1 MVSDKELQSLGGF
14 GIVLALIS
22 LSIFLVLKWV
32 GVSAGSLLDWV
43 IGLASF
49 WWLLVIVTVPWN
61 VHFTAKKAIA
71 TARQSRE
78 LNLEIK
84 PDRLAYVQ
92 KIAKRSLIVAVT
104 LHIGSAIALYLIAA
118 TGVSNIGYFSSIAA
132 LLLTAL
138 RPIVVFYS
146 YLASQLQAIEKEFK
160 YPRDDVVKL
169 LAEVA
174 ELKGVIDGLKDRAKA
189 LENQLDNDR
198 DTSFAARQNRRV
210 TALASDL
217 QTLSAD
223 HRQLAS
229 KQQADCAKLRAEAQ
243 DAIAQITADGQ
254 FLENVRDIIRF
265 IKSA

>member
-1 MVSDKELQSLGGF
+1 MVSEKELQSLGGF

-22 LSIFLVLKWV
+22 LAIFLVLKWV
-32 GVSAGSLLDWV
+32 GVAAGSLLDWV

-61 VHFTAKKAIA
+61 VHFTAKKALA

-78 LNLEIK
+78 LKLEIK
-84 PDRLAYVQ
+84 SDRLAYVQ
-92 KIAKRSLIVAVT
+92 KIAKRSLIVAIA
-104 LHIGSAIALYLIAA
+104 LHIGSAITFYILVL
-118 TGVSNIGYFSSIAA
+118 TGVSTIGYFTSVAA
-132 LLLTAL
+132 LLLTGL
-138 RPIVVFYS
+138 RPAIVFYS
-146 YLASQLQAIEKEFK
+146 YLASQIQAIEKEFK
-160 YPRDDVVKL
+160 YPRDDVLKL

-174 ELKGVIDGLKDRAKA
+174 ELKSIIEALKERAKA
-189 LENQLDNDR
+189 VENQLDGDR
-198 DTSFAARQNRRV
+198 DTSLVARQNRRV
-210 TALASDL
+210 TVLASEL

-229 KQQADCAKLRAEAQ
+229 KQQADCAELRSEAR